1 MKYVFDFGAVVFQW
15 KPAQLLRRA
24 PEFTLHFVPLSGVA
38 VRHRRARIPEG
49 WLAWGGTTVL
59 VAALTGAGVML
70 SAGDPASG
78 EAGYVVLEVAEL
90 TIGERSGTFAMQ
102 QLGTMSGGQQSIT
115 YLVTPGSGTG
125 GFAGISGRLELE
137 IRDGEHRYDLVHDLP
152 DA

>member
-1 MKYVFDFGAVVFQW
+1 MSEHARGTFAVT
-15 KPAQLLRRA
+15 LT
-24 PEFTLHFVPLSGVA
+24 PEESGIPMVGRFALEKTYAGDA
-38 VRHRRARIPEG
+38 VG
-49 WLAWGGTTVL
+49 
-59 VAALTGAGVML
+59 TGAGVML

-78 EAGYVVLEVAEL
+78 EAGYVVLEVADL

-115 YLVTPGSGTG
+115 YLVTPGSGTE

-137 IRDGEHRYDLVHDLP
+137 IHDGEHRYDLVHDLP

>member
-1 MKYVFDFGAVVFQW
+1 MS
-15 KPAQLLRRA
+15 
-24 PEFTLHFVPLSGVA
+24 EHVPLHARGTFAVKLLPEESGLPMVGRFALEKTYAGDA
-38 VRHRRARIPEG
+38 VG
-49 WLAWGGTTVL
+49 
-59 VAALTGAGVML
+59 TGAGVML
-70 SAGDPASG
+70 SAGDPATG
-78 EAGYVVLEVAEL
+78 EAGYVVLEVADL

>member
-1 MKYVFDFGAVVFQW
+1 MSNHARGTFTVTLAQEESGLPMVGRFALEKTYAGDAV
-15 KPAQLLRRA
+15 
-24 PEFTLHFVPLSGVA
+24 G
-38 VRHRRARIPEG
+38 
-49 WLAWGGTTVL
+49 
-59 VAALTGAGVML
+59 TGAGIML
-70 SAGDPASG
+70 SAGDPATG

-102 QLGTMSGGQQSIT
+102 QLGTMSGGDQSIT

-137 IRDGEHRYDLVHDLP
+137 IRDGQHHYDLVHDLP